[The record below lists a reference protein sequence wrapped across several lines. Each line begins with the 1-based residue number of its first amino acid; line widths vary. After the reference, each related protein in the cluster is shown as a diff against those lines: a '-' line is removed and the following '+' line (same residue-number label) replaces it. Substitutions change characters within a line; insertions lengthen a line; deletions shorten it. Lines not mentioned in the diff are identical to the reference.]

1 MEQEKSKL
9 TQYCVFSAKTI
20 EYEICRKDWRLR
32 KIVDVASRTAIN
44 SFFSELAPSRMLRLW
59 PLGPPGRYFNRNGGP
74 SSPATARWAEGGAAG
89 LGFGR
94 PNKLMWRLC
103 ESSTSKIFAGHAW
116 RQGSRTRKAVC
127 LTKDDLEIFRFFSSS
142 SGHGQHQFG
151 RHVNVRER
159 EMLMGQ
165 EESDHPVGLPV
176 SKTSG

>member
-74 SSPATARWAEGGAAG
+74 SSPATARWAEGRAAG

-103 ESSTSKIFAGHAW
+103 ESSTSKIFTGHAW

-127 LTKDDLEIFRFFSSS
+127 LTKDDLEIFRFFFFFFWTWATPVRSSRQRQGERNADGSRGIWPSGWTS
-142 SGHGQHQFG
+142 SFK
-151 RHVNVRER
+151 N
-159 EMLMGQ
+159 
-165 EESDHPVGLPV
+165 
-176 SKTSG
+176 